1 MKNKISNKKSFFSK
15 LIVKIIRIFGYEII
29 DQSNLTLPLKNLNAN
44 DNLSKSGVKSIT
56 IPLGVTNITNKINSL
71 SIIIRSYTFGDIQN
85 SKVMLDQNKK
95 RVFEFPKI
103 EYTLRTIN
111 SIIAS
116 CEYAS
121 KSFKNI
127 KFKIIITDDK
137 STNENLLKIQKL
149 LGKTNIESEIINLDE
164 KEFFEEIKT
173 KDINGKEIS
182 KNMISNMRNI
192 LKSIKISEESNSDL
206 FYFLEDDYIH
216 KKDAITEMLFTYEK
230 ISSQLGREIFLC
242 PADYPYL
249 YSNIDDTKIFI
260 GNKSHWRTVKESLI
274 TFMTSKKML
283 NRYYDD
289 LKTMGKIRHHPMEQ
303 KLHEIYNKEICLSP
317 IPSLA
322 MHATNINSVYGLPP
336 NFDWK
341 KIWEENR

>member
-116 CEYAS
+116 CEYAA
-121 KSFKNI
+121 KSFEKL

-137 STNENLLKIQKL
+137 STDENLLKIQKL

-164 KEFFEEIKT
+164 KEFFEE
-173 KDINGKEIS
+173 S
-182 KNMISNMRNI
+182 
-192 LKSIKISEESNSDL
+192 
-206 FYFLEDDYIH
+206 FF
-216 KKDAITEMLFTYEK
+216 
-230 ISSQLGREIFLC
+230 Q
-242 PADYPYL
+242 
-249 YSNIDDTKIFI
+249 
-260 GNKSHWRTVKESLI
+260 V
-274 TFMTSKKML
+274 
-283 NRYYDD
+283 
-289 LKTMGKIRHHPMEQ
+289 
-303 KLHEIYNKEICLSP
+303 
-317 IPSLA
+317 
-322 MHATNINSVYGLPP
+322 
-336 NFDWK
+336 
-341 KIWEENR
+341 

>member
-29 DQSNLTLPLKNLNAN
+29 DQSNLTLPLTNLNAV
-44 DNLSKSGVKSIT
+44 DNLSKSGIKSIT

-85 SKVMLDQNKK
+85 GKVLLDQNKK

-111 SIIAS
+111 SIIVS
-116 CEYAS
+116 CEYAA
-121 KSFKNI
+121 KFFKKL

-149 LGKTNIESEIINLDE
+149 LEKTNIESEIINLEE
-164 KEFFEEIKT
+164 KEFFDEIKT
-173 KDINGKEIS
+173 RDINGKEIS

-260 GNKSHWRTVKESLI
+260 GNKNHWRTVKESLI

-303 KLHEIYNKEICLSP
+303 KLHEIYNNEICLSP

-341 KIWEENR
+341 KTWEENK